1 MGCYGIGLA
10 RIMTSVAEQ
19 RADDMGI
26 AWPVQIAPFEIALV
40 VINPKDD
47 VQKTIADKLY
57 QSIESMGFEVIY
69 DDRNERPG
77 VKFKDMELIGIPV
90 QITVG
95 KKASEGTI
103 EIKHRGGEKEEIT
116 IDLLNEKVIEYL
128 NQ

>member
-1 MGCYGIGLA
+1 
-10 RIMTSVAEQ
+10 
-19 RADDMGI
+19 
-26 AWPVQIAPFEIALV
+26 
-40 VINPKDD
+40 
-47 VQKTIADKLY
+47 
-57 QSIESMGFEVIY
+57 MGFEVIY